1 MQTEKLEHIK
11 LLLMDVD
18 GVLTDGSI
26 LYTGTDSQTM
36 AFSVKDGVGIRM
48 LQRAGI
54 VTGVVTGR
62 KSDALSRRITELG
75 INMCFDGVSDK
86 AVLLEQIL
94 DKTGCSAEETAF
106 IADDLPDMAI
116 MRKVGVAIA
125 VADASADI
133 KSCAAIVTAMP
144 GGKGAVREICDAI
157 LKAKNLW
164 AGALQHWE

>member
-1 MQTEKLEHIK
+1 MQTEKLENIN

-26 LYTGTDSQTM
+26 LYTGTDAQTM

-62 KSDALSRRITELG
+62 KSDALSRRVTELG

-86 AVLLEQIL
+86 ALLLEQIL

-133 KSCAAIVTAMP
+133 KSCAEIITTLP
-144 GGKGAVREICDAI
+144 GGKGAVREVCDAI

-164 AGALQHWE
+164 ADALQHWE